1 MFKTIEE
8 LTDDKDLIANYK
20 QLEKIIYNLFEAKI
34 FLFMDEDLD
43 NPECKFLTA
52 EIQKPFPDGIIFIS
66 SSSELDE
73 IIRSIEDYIY
83 FE

>member
-8 LTDDKDLIANYK
+8 LTDDKGLIANYK

-52 EIQKPFPDGIIFIS
+52 EIQKPFPDGIIFITMS
-66 SSSELDE
+66 NDIDE
-73 IIRSIEDYIY
+73 VLRNIEEFI
-83 FE
+83 EN